1 MGYYKDEPKL
11 SAPTRTERK
20 MIGNLSW
27 LNEETFVDPDLA
39 KEGKADEASHANGA
53 EQAEPA
59 SEAALHTKG
68 TLERLPPSLAR
79 SLYVAPKKAPFS
91 PPLKEGKYADV
102 GHMVKVLDGRHAGKW
117 GLVTAIKLHAF
128 TVEMADGEVLP
139 PGTGI
144 IEVGMHFQSLKT
156 TELKPKY
163 FEIERQKHDR
173 REEQKAWVHKNGVVM
188 PANLTNA
195 RLTFNGKIE
204 ESAMIIGSTQ
214 VGFERYQ
221 KPIEAKGPPL
231 PLKKNRVKSYAVP
244 RAAAPSQEQAS

>member
-1 MGYYKDEPKL
+1 
-11 SAPTRTERK
+11 
-20 MIGNLSW
+20 
-27 LNEETFVDPDLA
+27 
-39 KEGKADEASHANGA
+39 
-53 EQAEPA
+53 
-59 SEAALHTKG
+59 
-68 TLERLPPSLAR
+68 
-79 SLYVAPKKAPFS
+79 
-91 PPLKEGKYADV
+91 
-102 GHMVKVLDGRHAGKW
+102 
-117 GLVTAIKLHAF
+117 
-128 TVEMADGEVLP
+128 
-139 PGTGI
+139 
-144 IEVGMHFQSLKT
+144 MHFQSLKT

-204 ESAMIIGSTQ
+204 ESAMVIGSTQ